1 MEDICVQKLED
12 HDPHLLIASAAESSH
27 RVEPLF
33 TFQFLP
39 GDSLDHVQKF
49 LCDEAFEFTKG
60 LLLKD
65 RSYLLLFSRCAL
77 AEHQL
82 PNFLKQRRGRVLE
95 ISLQLFSALELSQ
108 FRELT
113 ARQLEKLA
121 HLLVDVCSIGRGG
134 QFLPSQKLG
143 NIGLR
148 NFGGS
153 RQIFLPNPQCLQP
166 LLDN

>member
-1 MEDICVQKLED
+1 MEHVGVQKLED
-12 HDPHLLIASAAESSH
+12 YDPHLLIASATEASH
-27 RVEPLF
+27 RAEPLF
-33 TFQFLP
+33 TFQFLS
-39 GDSLDHVQKF
+39 GDSLDHVQKL

-65 RSYLLLFSRCAL
+65 RSYVLLFVRREL

-82 PNFLKQRRGRVLE
+82 SNLMKQRRRRVLK
-95 ISLQLFSALELSQ
+95 ISLQRFPALELSQ
-108 FRELT
+108 LRELA

-121 HLLVDVCSIGRGG
+121 HFLVDVSSIGRGG

>member
-1 MEDICVQKLED
+1 MEDVCVQKLED
-12 HDPHLLIASAAESSH
+12 HDPHLLIASATESSH
-27 RVEPLF
+27 RVQPLF
-33 TFQFLP
+33 TLQFLP

-49 LCDEAFEFTKG
+49 LCDKAFEFTKG
-60 LLLKD
+60 LFLKD
-65 RSYLLLFSRCAL
+65 RSYLVLFSRGAL

-82 PNFLKQRRGRVLE
+82 SNLMKQRRRRVLE
-95 ISLQLFSALELSQ
+95 ISLQRFPSLELSQ
-108 FRELT
+108 LRQLT
-113 ARQLEKLA
+113 AGQLEKLT
-121 HLLVDVCSIGRGG
+121 HLLVDVGSIGRGG